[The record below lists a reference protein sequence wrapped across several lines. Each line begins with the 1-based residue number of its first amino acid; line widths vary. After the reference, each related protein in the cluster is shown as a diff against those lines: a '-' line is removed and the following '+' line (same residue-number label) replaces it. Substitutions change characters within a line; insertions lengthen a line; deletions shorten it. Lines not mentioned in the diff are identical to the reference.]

1 MWVALSASVG
11 MPPRDYP
18 TGGAGTIGGGA
29 ASKGVIAGFL
39 DAFGLLVGAGELFAM
54 RKLNPCVSATLAA
67 IVVLWVGPAS
77 ARIKLITLP
86 VRERVEVQLD
96 NPHAT
101 LVEEERIVPLV
112 KGVNQVDFS
121 WTNTQ
126 IDPGTILFRVLG
138 PGEKMEV
145 AEAEAAEPAPDAE
158 AAAFEVTVLS
168 VSYPPNEAALV
179 WQVSASESGSARVRI
194 SYLLGNLTK
203 SFNYR
208 AVASRDETTLTLSQY
223 MRLQNFANEQ
233 YGSTGLWAG
242 FGEKFL
248 KPIGINET
256 KEMLAARYQNVPIR
270 KTYTANAAAFGYLDQ
285 PQNKL
290 RVPMH
295 YVLKNDQANQL
306 GQAPLQ
312 FGKVRIFQ
320 DDGRGST
327 AFIGEDYGKFTP
339 RDDEMTL
346 YLGVAQDIVVRRTID
361 RNEVRRVVGNLAN
374 REVVI
379 KYEIENFKDKAV
391 TLDVAES
398 MAHIRG
404 EVLGNTGRDVE
415 WELGG
420 ETTFEG
426 GADPAKSTFDQLLF
440 HANLPARD
448 ADGKAEKIVHKLHV
462 FIKNEW

>member
-1 MWVALSASVG
+1 
-11 MPPRDYP
+11 
-18 TGGAGTIGGGA
+18 
-29 ASKGVIAGFL
+29 
-39 DAFGLLVGAGELFAM
+39 M
-54 RKLNPCVSATLAA
+54 RKVLFGGLVVTCL
-67 IVVLWVGPAS
+67 VVLAWPESAA

-96 NPHAT
+96 NPNAT

-112 KGVNQVDFS
+112 QGVNQVDFS
-121 WTNTQ
+121 WANTQ
-126 IDPGTILFRVLG
+126 IDPNTILFRVVG
-138 PGEKMEV
+138 PIAAEEAQPQEGEDEGAEEGDEGVEGPAAMEV
-145 AEAEAAEPAPDAE
+145 N
-158 AAAFEVTVLS
+158 VLS

-179 WQVSASESGSARVRI
+179 WQVSASQSGSARVRI

-208 AVASRDETTLTLSQY
+208 AVAARDETTLALAQY
-223 MRLQNFANEQ
+223 MRLQNFANEE

-242 FGEKFL
+242 FGEKFS

-256 KEMLAARYQNVPIR
+256 KEMLVARYQQVPIR
-270 KTYTANAAAFGYLDQ
+270 KTYTCNPQAYGYLDQ

-295 YVLKNDQANQL
+295 YVLKNDQEHGL
-306 GQAPLQ
+306 GQAPLE
-312 FGKVRIFQ
+312 FGKARIFQ

-339 RDDEMTL
+339 LDDEMTL

-361 RNEVRRVVGNLAN
+361 RNEARRVAGNLYN

-379 KYEIENFKDKAV
+379 KYEIENFKGQAA

-398 MAHIRG
+398 LAFIRT
-404 EVLGNTGRDVE
+404 EILGDTGRDVE
-415 WELGG
+415 WELGE
-420 ETTFEG
+420 ETTFVG
-426 GADPAKSTFDQLLF
+426 GPDPEKSTHDYVLF
-440 HANLPARD
+440 HAALPAKK
-448 ADGKAEKIVHKLHV
+448 ADGKADKIIHKLHV
-462 FIKNEW
+462 VMKNEW